1 MNPSKPDELQGRLLA
16 WFAEHARDLP
26 WRRTRDPYQVLVAEI
41 MLQQTQVERV
51 IPKYLAFLAAFPT
64 LEALAAAP
72 TAEVIRLWTGL
83 GYNRRAVNLQRA
95 ARAVLEEH
103 GGRFPREVEA
113 LRRLPGV
120 GPYTAGAVACFA
132 FEQDV
137 AFMDTNIRRVLRRAL
152 FGPEEDAPAPSERE
166 LLAAGQRLVPAGQGW
181 AWNQAIMELGAL
193 VCTAA
198 APACR
203 RCPLRA
209 HCRAYAA
216 WVAMDEALMLAMG
229 GGGLDREGS
238 LDREKRDNIV
248 REKREGESVKREGE
262 KRESEI
268 REYTKARKGEGSSG
282 RAGSV
287 AARGA
292 ARRVAERKAGYRP
305 EEPYRGSRRW
315 YRGRVVE
322 ALRALPDHA
331 TLPLAE
337 LGAAVKPGYAAEDEP
352 WLRELLAGL
361 ARDGLVTL
369 EGDGARLP

>member
-1 MNPSKPDELQGRLLA
+1 MNSTPDPPAIRAALLD
-16 WFAEHARDLP
+16 WFSANARDLP
-26 WRRTRDPYQVLVAEI
+26 WRRTRDPYPVLVAEI

-51 IPKYLAFLAAFPT
+51 IPKYLAFLETFPT

-72 TAEVIRLWTGL
+72 TAEVIRLWSGL

-103 GGRFPREVEA
+103 GGQFPRDVEA

-137 AFMDTNIRRVLRRAL
+137 AFIDTNIRRVLRRAL
-152 FGPEEDAPAPSERE
+152 FGPDGAEPAPAERE
-166 LLAAGQRLVPAGQGW
+166 LLAAGLALVPPGQGW

-216 WVAMDEALMLAMG
+216 WAAQDEALMLAMG
-229 GGGLDREGS
+229 EGLEREEHLDREG
-238 LDREKRDNIV
+238 RENYV
-248 REKREGESVKREGE
+248 REKREGEWREGA
-262 KRESEI
+262 
-268 REYTKARKGEGSSG
+268 KAR
-282 RAGSV
+282 
-287 AARGA
+287 
-292 ARRVAERKAGYRP
+292 RRVAERKP
-305 EEPYRGSRRW
+305 EEAYAGSRRW
-315 YRGRVVE
+315 FRGRVVE
-322 ALRALPDHA
+322 ALRALAPGEL
-331 TLPLAE
+331 LPLAE
-337 LGAAVKPGYAAEDEP
+337 LGPAVRPGYAAGDEP
-352 WLRELLAGL
+352 WLQELLAGL
-361 ARDGLVTL
+361 ARDGLVAL
-369 EGDGARLP
+369 EGDAARLP